1 MQYLKLFVVEGVEPE
16 VELDEVHEDCVQ
28 VRVKLE
34 QNHFPEEEKK
44 SYNIKRTRLETY
56 KNKSIL

>member
-16 VELDEVHEDCVQ
+16 VELDEVHEDGVQ

-34 QNHFPEEEKK
+34 QNHFPEKEKK
-44 SYNIKRTRLETY
+44 SYCIKRTGLETF
-56 KNKSIL
+56 KNKMIL